1 MTAATVSAARP
12 TAQRAS
18 SSRLTFG
25 GVVKSEWIKLWTL
38 RSTVWTLAITVVVM
52 VAIALMFAAIMNIPG
67 ADSGAPEG
75 TSMADVFPSATIVT
89 IGYSVGQLAIAVLGV
104 LAITG
109 EYSTGMIRSTFSAVP
124 TRLPA
129 FVAKLGV
136 LFVTSF
142 VVTLLGVGLSAL
154 VTAPMLSNQGMSLD
168 LGSDET
174 VRILVGAALY
184 VATISALALGVG
196 ALLRSTAG
204 AIFTV
209 VGVLMV
215 IPQILAI
222 VAMATGNAVV
232 ENIYKYL
239 PGVAGER
246 LLSTGGPVDPMTGT
260 AAASDALAPWVGY
273 GVLAAWT
280 VAVLVAAAITLK
292 RRDA

>member
-1 MTAATVSAARP
+1 
-12 TAQRAS
+12 
-18 SSRLTFG
+18 
-25 GVVKSEWIKLWTL
+25 
-38 RSTVWTLAITVVVM
+38 
-52 VAIALMFAAIMNIPG
+52 
-67 ADSGAPEG
+67 
-75 TSMADVFPSATIVT
+75 MADVFPSATIVT

>member
-18 SSRLTFG
+18 SARLTFG
-25 GVVKSEWIKLWTL
+25 GVLKSEWIKLWTL

-52 VAIALMFAAIMNIPG
+52 VGIALMFAAIINIPDVETSG
-67 ADSGAPEG
+67 ADGA
-75 TSMADVFPSATIVT
+75 SMSDFFPSATIVT

-124 TRLPA
+124 RRLPA
-129 FVAKLGV
+129 FFAKLAV

-154 VTAPMLSNQGMSLD
+154 VTAPLLSNQGMALD
-168 LGSDET
+168 LGSSDN

-184 VATISALALGVG
+184 VATISALSLGIG

-209 VGVLMV
+209 VGLLMV
-215 IPQILAI
+215 VPQILSI
-222 VAMATGNAVV
+222 VAMATGNKVV
-232 ENIYKYL
+232 ENIYKFL

-246 LLSTGGPVDPMTGT
+246 LLATGGSIDPMTG
-260 AAASDALAPWVGY
+260 ASASGALEPWVGY
-273 GVLAAWT
+273 GVLAGWT
-280 VAVLVAAAITLK
+280 VLVLVVAAVLLK